1 MIKYLMVISSQ
12 LLLLFI
18 VVLHRF
24 IFKITFVFQKINQVT
39 RCVTFKENT
48 LYILNYYFEMHI

>member
-48 LYILNYYFEMHI
+48 LYIFKLLF